1 PASGGPLV
9 LVDDVTVALQRM
21 AARHRRGWT
30 GTLIGV
36 TGSSGKTTTKDLVAA
51 AFGAAMP
58 TLKTEGNLN
67 NHWGVPLTLLRLKP
81 EHKVAVVEMAMSG
94 AGEIALLAAIARPE
108 AAIVTG
114 AGAAHLGGPGL
125 GTLDG
130 IAREKAS
137 TALGL

>member
-67 NHWGVPLTLLRLKP
+67 NHWGVPLTLLRLRP
-81 EHKVAVVEMAMSG
+81 AHRAAVVEMGTSHP
-94 AGEIALLAAIARPE
+94 GEIEHLSRIAAPDVAVITN
-108 AAIVTG
+108 VG
-114 AGAAHLGGPGL
+114 SAHLEFF
-125 GTLDG
+125 GT
-130 IAREKAS
+130 
-137 TALGL
+137 